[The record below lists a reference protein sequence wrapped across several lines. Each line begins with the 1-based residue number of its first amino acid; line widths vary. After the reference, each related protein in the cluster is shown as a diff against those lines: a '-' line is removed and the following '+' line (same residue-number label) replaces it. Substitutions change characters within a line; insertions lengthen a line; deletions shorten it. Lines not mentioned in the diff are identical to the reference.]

1 MAAVTGIRILDGK
14 VTDALEAKALLFENQ
29 KVHIY
34 SASWG
39 PRDDGKTMENPGKYC
54 GAALEQG
61 VKEVSYIQIHVFII
75 EVGRARGHTE
85 LWGPVCPRYRAE

>member
-1 MAAVTGIRILDGK
+1 MVTNIMATVTGIRILDGK

-61 VKEVSYIQIHVFII
+61 VKEVS
-75 EVGRARGHTE
+75 
-85 LWGPVCPRYRAE
+85 